1 VDGVLRMVWAAGGR
15 ATTSRRMLIEILFEK
30 DAHLSAEDLT
40 AEVRRRPPDVHLSTV
55 YRNLEE
61 LERLGVI
68 SHTHLG
74 HGPITYQLA
83 ARAHPH
89 LICERCGTRVHVPE
103 SLLAGLVR
111 TARKS
116 LGFEIDPGHLSVSV
130 RCADCS

>member
-1 VDGVLRMVWAAGGR
+1 
-15 ATTSRRMLIEILFEK
+15 MLLEILFEK
-30 DAHLSAEDLT
+30 NGHLSAEDLT
-40 AEVRRRPPDVHLSTV
+40 AEVRRRAPDVHLSTV

-89 LICERCGTRVHVPE
+89 LICESCGTRVHVPE
-103 SLLAGLVR
+103 SLFAGLIR

-116 LGFEIDPGHLSVSV
+116 LGFEIDPGHLSVSG
-130 RCADCS
+130 RCADCSSDPGVESP